1 MKILNTK
8 FGRQAIA
15 AALILSAM
23 ASMSL
28 GAFAA
33 EPSAETAADEA
44 VVAGYL
50 PPQDESIM
58 TQGDIALHS
67 SDAQTTA
74 ERDPNYG
81 GYAAPVE
88 DPIQGNVMM
97 IAETGDAQTSEST
110 IASNPAYSARY
121 TVKGLL
127 GKQVLYTASVKD
139 QVLTLSVPE
148 DVATF
153 RATVGEMRKLM
164 DNGVR
169 TVVLTTNKASTTLN
183 LSLLCEGQRDTTK
196 VTLRHIGSSAVLHV
210 GLRCR
215 RDLLV
220 GRDSN
225 YGGYASPVE
234 NPIQGNVMMISDETP
249 LPSDTPVEKSE
260 ARYTVK
266 GLLGKQVLY
275 TARQEGRVL
284 TLDVPDDNATFRT
297 TILDMQTLMNQGVST
312 LVLKTD
318 KTSTTLNLTLLCQGQ
333 KPGTRV
339 TLRHLGSSA
348 HLTVGFRGRRD
359 LIVGR

>member
-127 GKQVLYTASVKD
+127 GKQVLYTARQEGS
-139 QVLTLSVPE
+139 VLTLDFPE
-148 DVATF
+148 NVATF
-153 RATVGEMRKLM
+153 RATILDLQTLM
-164 DNGVR
+164 NDGVS
-169 TVVLTTNKASTTLN
+169 TVVLQTNKTSTTLN
-183 LSLLCEGQRDTTK
+183 LSLLCDGYSANDK
-196 VTLRHIGSSAVLHV
+196 VVLRHIGSRACLTVKGRS
-210 GLRCR
+210 R
-215 RDLLV
+215 RDLLI
-220 GRDSN
+220 GR
-225 YGGYASPVE
+225 
-234 NPIQGNVMMISDETP
+234 
-249 LPSDTPVEKSE
+249 
-260 ARYTVK
+260 
-266 GLLGKQVLY
+266 
-275 TARQEGRVL
+275 
-284 TLDVPDDNATFRT
+284 
-297 TILDMQTLMNQGVST
+297 
-312 LVLKTD
+312 
-318 KTSTTLNLTLLCQGQ
+318 
-333 KPGTRV
+333 
-339 TLRHLGSSA
+339 
-348 HLTVGFRGRRD
+348 
-359 LIVGR
+359 

>member
-1 MKILNTK
+1 MRLNKNTA
-8 FGRQAIA
+8 RRAAAA
-15 AALILSAM
+15 AALLTMTAAM
-23 ASMSL
+23 SV

-33 EPSAETAADEA
+33 DDT
-44 VVAGYL
+44 VVEGYL
-50 PPQDESIM
+50 PPQAESVM

-67 SDAQTTA
+67 D
-74 ERDPNYG
+74 
-81 GYAAPVE
+81 
-88 DPIQGNVMM
+88 
-97 IAETGDAQTSEST
+97 
-110 IASNPAYSARY
+110 
-121 TVKGLL
+121 
-127 GKQVLYTASVKD
+127 
-139 QVLTLSVPE
+139 VP
-148 DVATF
+148 
-153 RATVGEMRKLM
+153 VGEV
-164 DNGVR
+164 DP
-169 TVVLTTNKASTTLN
+169 
-183 LSLLCEGQRDTTK
+183 
-196 VTLRHIGSSAVLHV
+196 
-210 GLRCR
+210 
-215 RDLLV
+215 
-220 GRDSN
+220 N

-284 TLDVPDDNATFRT
+284 TLDAPDDNATFRT

-312 LVLKTD
+312 LVLKTG

-348 HLTVGFRGRRD
+348 RLTVGFRSRRD

>member
-1 MKILNTK
+1 MRLNKNTA
-8 FGRQAIA
+8 RRAAAA
-15 AALILSAM
+15 AALLTMTAAM
-23 ASMSL
+23 SV

-33 EPSAETAADEA
+33 DDT

-50 PPQDESIM
+50 PPQAESVM

-67 SDAQTTA
+67 D
-74 ERDPNYG
+74 
-81 GYAAPVE
+81 
-88 DPIQGNVMM
+88 
-97 IAETGDAQTSEST
+97 
-110 IASNPAYSARY
+110 
-121 TVKGLL
+121 
-127 GKQVLYTASVKD
+127 
-139 QVLTLSVPE
+139 VP
-148 DVATF
+148 
-153 RATVGEMRKLM
+153 VGEV
-164 DNGVR
+164 DP
-169 TVVLTTNKASTTLN
+169 
-183 LSLLCEGQRDTTK
+183 
-196 VTLRHIGSSAVLHV
+196 
-210 GLRCR
+210 
-215 RDLLV
+215 
-220 GRDSN
+220 N

-318 KTSTTLNLTLLCQGQ
+318 KTSTTLNLTLLCQDQ

-348 HLTVGFRGRRD
+348 HLTVGFRSRRD